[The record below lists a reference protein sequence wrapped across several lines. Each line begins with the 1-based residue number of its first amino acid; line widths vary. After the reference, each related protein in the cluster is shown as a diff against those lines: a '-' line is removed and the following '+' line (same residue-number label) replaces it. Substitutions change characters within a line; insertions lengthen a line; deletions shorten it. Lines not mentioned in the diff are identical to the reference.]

1 MKPYLIDVP
10 VAIIFFN
17 RPDTTEKVF
26 NVVREVRPSKLFL
39 IQDGA
44 RKNRDDDRVK
54 IEKCREIVENIDW
67 DCTLEKYYSSDNLGC
82 GMRVYSGLTKAFE
95 KVDHL
100 IILEDDIVA
109 SKSFFPFC
117 KELLEKYRYDD
128 RVNMISGMNH
138 LGEYNLTEDSYFF
151 FFFFSIW
158 GWATWKRVWDKMEYE
173 MSFAN
178 DKKTMEL
185 VYNIIPNKHTAEG
198 VLKAGKNKVERLNKG
213 ERLTAW
219 SYQFGMT
226 MYLYSQLIIVPQKNL
241 TTNIGITPDSTHSAD
256 DLSKLPKSIQRVFF
270 MKRYEIE
277 FPIKHPKY
285 IIDDVRFTKEVD
297 KIMGSNSL
305 SIFARKVESKIR
317 KLFFK

>member
-1 MKPYLIDVP
+1 
-10 VAIIFFN
+10 
-17 RPDTTEKVF
+17 
-26 NVVREVRPSKLFL
+26 
-39 IQDGA
+39 
-44 RKNRDDDRVK
+44 
-54 IEKCREIVENIDW
+54 
-67 DCTLEKYYSSDNLGC
+67 
-82 GMRVYSGLTKAFE
+82 MRVYSGLTKAFE

-151 FFFFSIW
+151 SRNGSIW

-185 VYNIIPNKHTAEG
+185 VYNIIPNKHTAKG

-305 SIFARKVESKIR
+305 SIFARKVEGKIR
-317 KLFFK
+317 KLFF